1 MKAAVINRIGGPDVI
16 ESAELPDPSPG
27 PGELLVRVRA
37 CALNHL
43 DVWTRMGQSGRPVP
57 FPHVLGNDVAGEIAA
72 LGAGVAGFTAGQR
85 VMLQPGVSCGRC
97 LACLSGDD
105 NTCREYKVL
114 GYQLHGGYAEY
125 VRCPVANAIALPD
138 GFTFEEAAAFP
149 LVFVTAWHMLI
160 GRARVKSG
168 EDVLVWAA
176 GSGVGMAAIQVAK
189 LCGARVIATA
199 GSDAKLELARSL
211 GADHVLNHRSQ
222 DVAAEVRTLTR
233 KKGVEVVVEHVG
245 EATWEAS
252 ILSLAARGRLVTCGA
267 TTGPNG
273 KTELRHLF
281 AKQLSL
287 LGSYMGTKAELLE
300 ASTHFFARRLRTVVH
315 ATLPLREARRAHEM
329 MEASEHFGKIVL
341 VP

>member
-72 LGAGVAGFTAGQR
+72 LGAGVAGFAAGQR

-97 LACLSGDD
+97 FACLSGDD

-199 GSDAKLELARSL
+199 GTDAKLELARSL

-233 KKGVEVVVEHVG
+233 KKGVEIVVEHVG